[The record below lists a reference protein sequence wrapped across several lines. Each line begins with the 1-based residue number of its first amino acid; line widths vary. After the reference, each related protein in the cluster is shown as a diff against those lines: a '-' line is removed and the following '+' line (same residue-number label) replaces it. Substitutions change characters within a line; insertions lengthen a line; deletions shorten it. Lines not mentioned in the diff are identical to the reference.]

1 MARIPP
7 HAIALSVAWLSLTAA
22 VETNVPFALV
32 EPRSALTV
40 PAGSMLPVMVSV
52 GRESG
57 IIRVSY
63 FWYPQDSEPLSYSQ
77 GKPALIADAHATPPF
92 GGLVRVPPEGLGLM
106 RLLAVAEVAQGRMGT
121 ILEFDERELTV
132 VPAADLQVIEFPVE
146 KPWQLGPI
154 GALASVPLVGEFSDG
169 FVRSLEGVETGTTIR
184 ASDPRVLEVLDAGR
198 VRAVGAGRATLTVEN
213 RGLRAQLDV
222 SVSGGEESNGVP
234 VADPGPAQRVRSGSR
249 VRLNG
254 VGSVDPDGDPLR
266 YEWTQVRGLK
276 VDMIGPNESSALF
289 VAPFVS
295 TTRLLRF
302 RLRVTDMAGPDM
314 IKGADSL
321 PACVDIW
328 VEP

>member
-1 MARIPP
+1 
-7 HAIALSVAWLSLTAA
+7 
-22 VETNVPFALV
+22 
-32 EPRSALTV
+32 
-40 PAGSMLPVMVSV
+40 MLPVAVAT
-52 GRESG
+52 GAESG

-63 FWYPQDSEPLSYSQ
+63 FWYAQDHEPLPYSQ
-77 GKPALIADAHATPPF
+77 GTPALIADAHARPPF
-92 GGLVRVPPEGLGLM
+92 GGLVQVPPEGLGLM

-132 VPAADLQVIEFPVE
+132 APAADLKVIEFPVE

-154 GALASVPLVGEFSDG
+154 GALVSVPLVGEFSDG
-169 FVRSLEGVETGTTIR
+169 LVRSLEGTHTGTSIH
-184 ASDPRVLEVLDAGR
+184 SGDPDVVEVLDAGR

-213 RGLRAQLDV
+213 RGRRAQLDV
-222 SVSGGEESNGVP
+222 VVSGGEKSNGAP
-234 VADPGPAQRVRSGSR
+234 RADPGPAQRVTSGRR

-276 VDMIGPNESSALF
+276 VDMIGPNESTALF

-295 TTRLLRF
+295 ATRLLRF
-302 RLRVTDMAGPDM
+302 RLRVTDMAGPDVV
-314 IKGADSL
+314 KGADSL
-321 PACVDIW
+321 PAFVDIW